1 MEAPP
6 ESPSLPPVD
15 PAAGVPPRGEARSGA
30 GEPLPDSL
38 AARVENAVSIALLV
52 GMAVLPLL
60 EIVGR
65 RVWRTGIPGSNALVQ
80 HATLWLGC
88 LGGAIA
94 ARDGQLLSIGRLADR
109 FPEPYRR
116 ILSAFTAAVST
127 AISLLLAW
135 SGFQLV
141 RAEWADRHY
150 VVPILPLWV
159 AEAVI
164 PAGFLLIAWRLVR
177 SSSRDGWTRAAVA
190 AAAVAGVA
198 FVGSGVIL
206 GTVPFA
212 AALVTLLLAVILG
225 APLFAALGG
234 LAVLLFRHADVPLAS
249 ISAEIYRIVTSPT
262 LPTIPLFGF
271 AGYVLTVGNVSRRL
285 VRFFRAFVGWM
296 PGGIAVVTVL
306 VCTFFTTFTG
316 ASGVTIVAL
325 GGILL
330 PALLVERYPERFSLG
345 LLTSS
350 GSLGLLF
357 PPCLPV
363 ILYGVVAGIAVDK
376 MFLGGLLPGILLT
389 AIMSAW
395 AAWGGVRAG
404 ARRTPFSVGELGA
417 AAWEAK
423 WDLLLPVIVLVG
435 IFGGI
440 ATTVEAA
447 AMTVLYAVCVEAF
460 VHRDTGL
467 RKLLREAGTE
477 TSRLVG
483 GFLLLLAAATGLTGY
498 MVDAGVPQAIFEW
511 VRQTIDS
518 RFTFLLVL
526 NVFLLVV
533 GAFMHIFSAIVIVV
547 PIIAPL
553 AAAFDVHPVH
563 LGIIFLA
570 NLELGFLMPPV
581 GMNLF
586 MSAYRFGK
594 PFGEVCR
601 SIVPFLLILLA
612 GVLVI
617 TYVPALTTALLPK

>member
-1 MEAPP
+1 VQAPSEIAP
-6 ESPSLPPVD
+6 AGDRLP
-15 PAAGVPPRGEARSGA
+15 A
-30 GEPLPDSL
+30 SL
-38 AARVENAVSIALLV
+38 AARVENAVSIGLLV

-94 ARDGQLLSIGRLADR
+94 ARDGRLLSIGHLADR

-150 VVPILPLWV
+150 VVSILPLWV

-164 PAGFLLIAWRLVR
+164 PAGFLFIAWRLVR
-177 SSSRDGWTRAAVA
+177 GSSRDGWTRAAVA
-190 AAAVAGVA
+190 AAAAAGVA
-198 FVGSGVIL
+198 FVGSEGIL

-212 AALVTLLLAVILG
+212 AALITLLLAVVLG

-234 LAVLLFRHADVPLAS
+234 LAVLFFRHADVPLAS

-316 ASGVTIVAL
+316 ASGVTIIAL

-376 MFLGGLLPGILLT
+376 MFLGGLLPGLLLT
-389 AIMSAW
+389 AIVSAW

-404 ARRTPFSVGELGA
+404 ARRTPFSLGELGA
-417 AAWEAK
+417 AAREAK

-447 AMTVLYAVCVEAF
+447 ALTVLYAVCVEAF

-467 RKLLREAGTE
+467 RKLLTEAGTE
-477 TSRLVG
+477 TSGLVG

>member
-1 MEAPP
+1 
-6 ESPSLPPVD
+6 
-15 PAAGVPPRGEARSGA
+15 
-30 GEPLPDSL
+30 
-38 AARVENAVSIALLV
+38 
-52 GMAVLPLL
+52 
-60 EIVGR
+60 
-65 RVWRTGIPGSNALVQ
+65 
-80 HATLWLGC
+80 
-88 LGGAIA
+88 
-94 ARDGQLLSIGRLADR
+94 
-109 FPEPYRR
+109 
-116 ILSAFTAAVST
+116 
-127 AISLLLAW
+127 
-135 SGFQLV
+135 
-141 RAEWADRHY
+141 
-150 VVPILPLWV
+150 
-159 AEAVI
+159 
-164 PAGFLLIAWRLVR
+164 
-177 SSSRDGWTRAAVA
+177 
-190 AAAVAGVA
+190 
-198 FVGSGVIL
+198 
-206 GTVPFA
+206 
-212 AALVTLLLAVILG
+212 
-225 APLFAALGG
+225 
-234 LAVLLFRHADVPLAS
+234 
-249 ISAEIYRIVTSPT
+249 
-262 LPTIPLFGF
+262 
-271 AGYVLTVGNVSRRL
+271 
-285 VRFFRAFVGWM
+285 
-296 PGGIAVVTVL
+296 
-306 VCTFFTTFTG
+306 
-316 ASGVTIVAL
+316 
-325 GGILL
+325 
-330 PALLVERYPERFSLG
+330 
-345 LLTSS
+345 
-350 GSLGLLF
+350 
-357 PPCLPV
+357 
-363 ILYGVVAGIAVDK
+363 
-376 MFLGGLLPGILLT
+376 MFLGGLLPGFLLT
-389 AIMSAW
+389 AIKSAW

-417 AAWEAK
+417 AAREAK

-447 AMTVLYAVCVEAF
+447 AMTVLYAACVEAF

-467 RKLLREAGTE
+467 RKMLQEAGTE

-526 NVFLLVV
+526 NVFLLAV

-547 PIIAPL
+547 PIIVPL

>member
-1 MEAPP
+1 LQASP
-6 ESPSLPPVD
+6 ERVPAGSGSPASP
-15 PAAGVPPRGEARSGA
+15 
-30 GEPLPDSL
+30 
-38 AARVENAVSIALLV
+38 AARVENAISIAILV

-94 ARDGQLLSIGRLADR
+94 ARDDRLLSLGRLTDR
-109 FPEPYRR
+109 FPDRYRTVLTA
-116 ILSAFTAAVST
+116 IVAAVST

-150 VVPILPLWV
+150 VVPLLPLWV

-177 SSSRDGWTRAAVA
+177 GVSPAWGIRAATTAVA
-190 AAAVAGVA
+190 AAAMA
-198 FVGSGVIL
+198 FVASGL
-206 GTVPFA
+206 MTGAVPFA
-212 AALVTLLLAVILG
+212 AAMIVLLAAVILG
-225 APLFAALGG
+225 APLFVALGG
-234 LAVLLFRHADVPLAS
+234 LAVLLFRHANVPLAS
-249 ISAEIYRIVTSPT
+249 ISAEIYRLVTSPT
-262 LPTIPLFGF
+262 LPTIPLFAF
-271 AGYVLTVGNVSRRL
+271 AGYVLTAGEVSRRL
-285 VRFFRAFVGWM
+285 VRFFRACVGWM

-330 PALLVERYPERFSLG
+330 PALLAERYPERFSLG

-363 ILYGVVAGIAVDK
+363 ILYGVVAGIPVDK
-376 MFLGGLLPGILLT
+376 MFLGGLLPGIFLSLLM
-389 AIMSAW
+389 AAW
-395 AAWGGVRAG
+395 AVRGGVRAG
-404 ARRTPFSVGELGA
+404 TRRTSFSVSELGS
-417 AAWEAK
+417 AAWAAK
-423 WDLLLPVIVLVG
+423 WDLLLPVIVLLG
-435 IFGGI
+435 IFGGF
-440 ATTVEAA
+440 ATAVEAA
-447 AMTVLYAVCVEAF
+447 AMTVLYAGGVEVF
-460 VHRDTGL
+460 IHRDVGL
-467 RKLLREAGTE
+467 RKLVSYAGTE
-477 TSRLVG
+477 STRLIG

-498 MVDAGVPQAIFEW
+498 LVDAGLPQTILEW
-511 VRQTIDS
+511 VRQTIHS
-518 RFTFLLVL
+518 RVAFLLIL
-526 NVFLLVV
+526 NVFLLAV
-533 GAFMHIFSAIVIVV
+533 GAFMHIFAAIVVVV

-553 AAAFDVHPVH
+553 APAFDVHPVH

-586 MSAYRFGK
+586 MSAYRFEK
-594 PFGEVCR
+594 PFTEVCR
-601 SIVPFLLILLA
+601 SIVPFLLLLLA

-617 TYVPALTTALLPK
+617 TYVPSLATALLPK